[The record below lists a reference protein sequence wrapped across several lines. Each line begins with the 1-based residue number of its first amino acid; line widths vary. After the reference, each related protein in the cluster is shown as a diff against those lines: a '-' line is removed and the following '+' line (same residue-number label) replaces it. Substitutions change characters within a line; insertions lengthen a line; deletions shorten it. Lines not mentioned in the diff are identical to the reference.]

1 MSINSCGTTMLNQGT
16 YSDIGSITW
25 NTTAKTSNFTATS
38 KSGFFVNTTS
48 GAITVTLP
56 SSPSAG
62 DIVGIKDYA
71 NTADTNNITI
81 ARNGSNIKGQ
91 ALDAI
96 IDTEGGSVILVYVD
110 GTQGWRP
117 TISAQSDDLSSPQYV
132 TATGGS
138 VATSGDF
145 KIHTFTG
152 PGTFCVSNAGNPSG
166 STTVDYLVTAGG
178 ASGGGSYGGG
188 GGAGGFRVS
197 FCAPASALPVSVQG
211 YPITVGGGGAAVS
224 PPGTTG
230 NNGNNSV
237 FSSITSAG
245 GGGGAPADGSD
256 GDPGNAGGSGGGG
269 ATSGGTTG
277 PGGAGNTPPVSP
289 SQGNPGGNGTSDNA
303 TFRAGGGGGGA
314 SAPGGNGVGSPVFDG
329 GSGGNG
335 TANSITGSSVTRAGG
350 GGGGSNGPARAPG
363 GSGGGGAGGFPGG
376 TSGVA
381 GTANTGGGGGST
393 HFCSGSSGA
402 GGSGVVIIRYKFQN

>member
-1 MSINSCGTTMLNQGT
+1 MGINSCGTTLIDEGT
-16 YSDIGSITW
+16 FKNIGAITW
-25 NTTAKTSNFTATS
+25 DTTAKTGNFTAV
-38 KSGFFVNTTS
+38 SGNGYFVNTTS

-62 DIVGIKDYA
+62 DVVAVADYA
-71 NTADTNNITI
+71 NTFDTNNVTI
-81 ARNGSNIKGQ
+81 GRNGSNIQGEAGDFK
-91 ALDAI
+91 AEI
-96 IDTEGGSVILVYVD
+96 EGLSIVLVYVD
-110 GTQGWRP
+110 STKGWLS
-117 TISAQSDDLSSPQYV
+117 IDAGQASAITSPQFV
-132 TATGGS
+132 TATGGTIT
-138 VATSGDF
+138 TSGDF

-211 YPITVGGGGAAVS
+211 YPITVGGGGASVS

-230 NNGNNSV
+230 NNGSNSV
-237 FSSITSAG
+237 FSSITSTG

-256 GDPGNAGGSGGGG
+256 GDVGNTGGSGGGG

-277 PGGAGNTPPVSP
+277 AGGAGNTPPVSP
-289 SQGNPGGNGTSDNA
+289 SQGSNGGNGTSDNA
-303 TFRAGGGGGGA
+303 TYRAGGGGGGA
-314 SAPGGNGVGSPVFDG
+314 SAVGGNGVPIDG
-329 GSGGNG
+329 GSGGDG
-335 TANSITGSSVTRAGG
+335 TASSITGSSVTRAGG

-363 GSGGGGAGGFPGG
+363 GSGGGGAGGHPGG

-393 HFCSGSSGA
+393 HYCSGSSGA
-402 GGSGVVIIRYKFQN
+402 GGSGIVIIRYKFQ